1 VLGFGY
7 KLRWIAR
14 RCRFSEEGES
24 EPGKEL
30 VFDYLRLSHMI
41 GDGSLLLTRVE
52 EREKERESMTL
63 VIVCTECWQDTKYEA
78 FSLVSG
84 KPCDKCGELL

>member
-1 VLGFGY
+1 MVGWEWLLLGFGY

-14 RCRFSEEGES
+14 SRRLSEEGES

-41 GDGSLLLTRVE
+41 GDGSLLLTRVG
-52 EREKERESMTL
+52 ERAKEKEDE
-63 VIVCTECWQDTKYEA
+63 
-78 FSLVSG
+78 
-84 KPCDKCGELL
+84 GETCNVWRLLNFFERLCS